1 MSLVSL
7 RYAVHPGHFQAMNTQ
22 SIREHFLVDN
32 IFVSATIHHTY
43 SHYDRLI
50 IGGAMPVH
58 NPLKLEPFP
67 ELKAEFYLQRRELG
81 IINVGAP
88 GIVRADGDVHKL
100 AHKDA
105 LYLGRG
111 VKNITFESL
120 PGGQS
125 YFYFN
130 SAPAHA
136 THPSRKVSIEEAE
149 SVETGNATTSNLRT
163 IRKLLVH
170 SVLPTCQ
177 LQMGLT
183 ELKPGSIWNTMPP
196 HTHTRRMEAY
206 FYFEVPEGH
215 SVCHFMGPPNETRH
229 IWLKNHQAVIS
240 PPWSVH
246 CGGGTTNYNFIWG
259 MAGENLDYSDMDPVA
274 IGDLK

>member
-1 MSLVSL
+1 MSLVSS
-7 RYAVHPGHFQAMNTQ
+7 RYAIHPAHFQAMNTQ
-22 SIREHFLVDN
+22 SIREHFLVDHL
-32 IFVSATIHHTY
+32 FVTATIQHTY
-43 SHYDRLI
+43 THFDRLI

-58 NPLKLEPFP
+58 HPLKLEPFN
-67 ELKAEFYLQRRELG
+67 ELKAEYYLQRREMG

-88 GIVRADGDVHKL
+88 GVVNADGIVYHLDNKE
-100 AHKDA
+100 A

-111 VKNITFESL
+111 VKDVTFETL
-120 PGGQS
+120 GGGQA

-136 THPSRKVSIEEAE
+136 TYPSKKVSLREAE
-149 SVETGNATTSNLRT
+149 AVETGNAATSNSRT

-183 ELKPGSIWNTMPP
+183 ELKMGSVWNTMPP
-196 HTHTRRMEAY
+196 HTHARRMEAY

-229 IWLKNHQAVIS
+229 IWVKNHQAVIS

-246 CGGGTTNYNFIWG
+246 CGAGTSNYAFIWG
-259 MAGENLDYSDMDPVA
+259 MAGENLDYSDMDPVPV
-274 IGDLK
+274 GELK

>member
-1 MSLVSL
+1 
-7 RYAVHPGHFQAMNTQ
+7 
-22 SIREHFLVDN
+22 
-32 IFVSATIHHTY
+32 
-43 SHYDRLI
+43 
-50 IGGAMPVH
+50 MPVH
-58 NPLKLEPFP
+58 HALKLEPFA
-67 ELKAEFYLQRRELG
+67 ELKADFYLQRREMG
-81 IINVGAP
+81 IINVGSA
-88 GIVRADGDVHKL
+88 GIVKADGVSYQLNNKE
-100 AHKDA
+100 A

-111 VKNITFESL
+111 VKEVYFESL
-120 PGGQS
+120 SGGQS

-136 THPSRKVSIEEAE
+136 TYPNKKVSLHEADT
-149 SVETGNATTSNLRT
+149 VETGNAATSNLRT

-183 ELKPGSIWNTMPP
+183 ELRTGSIWNTMPP

-215 SVCHFMGPPNETRH
+215 SVCHMMGPPHETRH
-229 IWLKNHQAVIS
+229 IWVKNHQAVIS

-246 CGGGTTNYNFIWG
+246 CGAGTTNYCFIWG
-259 MAGENLDYSDMDPVA
+259 MAGENLDYSDMDPVP
-274 IGDLK
+274 IPDLK

>member
-1 MSLVSL
+1 MSGASS
-7 RYAVHPGHFQAMNTQ
+7 RYAVHPAQFAAMNTQ
-22 SIREHFLVDN
+22 SIREHFLVET
-32 IFVSATIHHTY
+32 IFVRTTIQHTY
-43 SHYDRLI
+43 SHFDRMI

-58 NPLKLEPFP
+58 STLKLEPIP
-67 ELKAEFYLQRRELG
+67 ELRAEFYLQRREMG

-88 GIVRADGDVHKL
+88 GIIKADGVAFELDN
-100 AHKDA
+100 KDA

-111 VKNITFESL
+111 VKDVTFESI

-136 THPSRKVSIEEAE
+136 THPTRKVSLKEAE
-149 SVETGNATTSNLRT
+149 ALETGSAATSNLRT

-183 ELKPGSIWNTMPP
+183 ELKSGSVWNTMPP

-206 FYFEVPEGH
+206 FYFEVPEEQ
-215 SVCHFMGPPNETRH
+215 SVCHIMGPPNETRH

-246 CGGGTTNYNFIWG
+246 CGGGTSNYCFIWG
-259 MAGENLDYSDMDPVA
+259 MAGENLDYSDMDAVP
-274 IGDLK
+274 IHDLK